1 MMAMWNLISPTL
13 YTHVSFGDPVM
24 IPLTSNA
31 TPTDTQAPLPPCQVG
46 LSDMPGFSASA
57 HRIASIPW
65 RR

>member
-1 MMAMWNLISPTL
+1 MMAMWNLISLTL
-13 YTHVSFGDPVM
+13 YTHVNLGDPVM

-31 TPTDTQAPLPPCQVG
+31 TPIDIQAPLPCQVG